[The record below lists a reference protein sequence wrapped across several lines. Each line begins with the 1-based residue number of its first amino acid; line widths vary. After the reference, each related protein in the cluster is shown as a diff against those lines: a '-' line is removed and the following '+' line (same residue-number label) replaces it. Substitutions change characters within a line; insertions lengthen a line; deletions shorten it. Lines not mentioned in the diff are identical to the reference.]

1 MLFEYFFQ
9 FFVSL
14 HCRAFGEVSYNDAVQ
29 NSSRYNNQL
38 VVDRKT
44 RLPFLDAQTGVAQRD
59 CCLWM
64 QKWERMPGTNYGQLY
79 TYPSRRWK
87 KKRRGYLLTDNYFFK
102 RNRAVE
108 NQEANHVNGV
118 DTQNKQENSEG
129 SEKLMES
136 ITKNESKSRSED
148 AWIYADYDD
157 GFDFEEDFDAPESDY
172 DDSEEFSIGRKK
184 KQKKERVKK
193 KKAEHGDVE
202 KPYICD
208 VCDARYKT
216 RPGLTYHYTH
226 SHQNSTD
233 VEPKPAKSSSVVE
246 DEDSRQ
252 SRSNHT
258 TFSNHA
264 SNSASNP
271 RNTQEVSQNS
281 DTMKEGNWR

>member
-1 MLFEYFFQ
+1 M
-9 FFVSL
+9 
-14 HCRAFGEVSYNDAVQ
+14 SYYDAVQ

-38 VVDRKT
+38 VLDRKT
-44 RLPFLDAQTGVAQRD
+44 RLPFIDSQTGVAQRD

-87 KKRRGYLLTDNYFFK
+87 KKRRGYLLNDNYFFK
-102 RNRAVE
+102 RNRAIE
-108 NQEANHVNGV
+108 SQESNHVNGV
-118 DTQNKQENSEG
+118 ENQSKPDNPES
-129 SEKLMES
+129 SEKLIET
-136 ITKNESKSRSED
+136 ITKNESKD

-157 GFDFEEDFDAPESDY
+157 SFDFEDDFDIPESDY

-184 KQKKERVKK
+184 KRKKESVKK
-193 KKAEHGDVE
+193 KKGEHGDVE

-226 SHQNSTD
+226 THQNSAD
-233 VEPKPAKSSSVVE
+233 SEKPVKSIPE

-252 SRSNHT
+252 SRNNHSSSSNNAPNPT
-258 TFSNHA
+258 NSSKNTPETS
-264 SNSASNP
+264 SNSDNG
-271 RNTQEVSQNS
+271 
-281 DTMKEGNWR
+281 KEGTKIFFHPRVLHSDFNCIFSRW